1 MLQSAVRIVCVG
13 EENGDT
19 QGGKQR
25 GDDPSVIV
33 VELPGWPCQQRRFS
47 KARRKSN

>member
-25 GDDPSVIV
+25 GDDLGHCCRPPRVAM
-33 VELPGWPCQQRRFS
+33 PATAPF
-47 KARRKSN
+47 KSPP